1 MIYDPAGKQP
11 IIDTR
16 STVLGGQ
23 TAIQQQAKVPTS
35 ANEAT
40 QQQQPQA
47 QNQGASGAPTTP
59 TTTQQPQQPP
69 KLRTAYVPP
78 SISPD
83 IAGAPH
89 AGQQVI
95 QSPNYNGGKSQAAP
109 ADAGQQDGDEDEAT
123 TGHKLPDEFKVSNY
137 DDLIRYYENK
147 MREVE
152 PLSKEEL
159 EKIRR
164 RQRAEGIVSGVS
176 DAVRSIANIV
186 AAHNYAPVFTD
197 SNASMSARARARFDR
212 EKAEREAKDQEYF
225 NYAMNIAKLKDAD
238 RDQAFNIWK
247 TEHALDREDIE
258 DKYRE
263 AKENR
268 EQAKAER
275 DALKAEL
282 HNQYMLGRISA
293 QEYAAQ
299 LKEVELR
306 YAGPLWQ
313 SKINKNN
320 RQPVR
325 GRGGGSKG
333 GGKQG
338 EHWYYDEN
346 DNKVYVHSE
355 AAAKQGAIA
364 SNTYQPIYQ
373 EVETVT
379 DNLIGGTKVGE
390 NRRKTKRQTG
400 WKSVPKGKKKP
411 QKKGFASDLK
421 L

>member
-1 MIYDPAGKQP
+1 MIYNPAGKQP

-23 TAIQQQAKVPTS
+23 TAIQQPAKMPTS

-59 TTTQQPQQPP
+59 TTTTTQQPQQPP
-69 KLRTAYVPP
+69 KLRTASVPP
-78 SISPD
+78 AISPD

-95 QSPNYNGGKSQAAP
+95 QSPDYDSKSQTTP
-109 ADAGQQDGDEDEAT
+109 ADVGQQVSDEDAASG
-123 TGHKLPDEFKVSNY
+123 GHKLPDELKVSNY

-186 AAHNYAPVFTD
+186 AAHNYAPMFTD

-247 TEHALDREDIE
+247 TEHALDREDVE
-258 DKYRE
+258 DKYRK

-275 DALKAEL
+275 DALKAEF
-282 HNQYMLGRISA
+282 HNQYMLGKISA
-293 QEYAAQ
+293 QEYAAR
-299 LKEVELR
+299 LKEVELQ

-320 RQPVR
+320 LQPVI
-325 GRGGGSKG
+325 GSGGGSKG

-346 DNKVYVHSE
+346 DNKVYVHSA

-364 SNTYQPIYQ
+364 SNTYKPIYQ

-390 NRRKTKRQTG
+390 KRRKTKRQTG
-400 WKSVPKGKKKP
+400 WKSEPKGKKK
-411 QKKGFASDLK
+411 GWASDLK

>member
-1 MIYDPAGKQP
+1 MVNDPIGKQP

-16 STVLGGQ
+16 STVLGGPSILPSTVPAAEQ
-23 TAIQQQAKVPTS
+23 KQQAAAGTTAAS
-35 ANEAT
+35 TAT
-40 QQQQPQA
+40 QQQ
-47 QNQGASGAPTTP
+47 P
-59 TTTQQPQQPP
+59 TTTPAQPQQPP
-69 KLRTAYVPP
+69 KLRTASVPP
-78 SISPD
+78 AISPD

-89 AGQQVI
+89 AGQKVI
-95 QSPNYNGGKSQAAP
+95 QSPDYDSKSQTTP
-109 ADAGQQDGDEDEAT
+109 ADAGQQVSDEDAASG
-123 TGHKLPDEFKVSNY
+123 GHKLPDELKVSNY

-147 MREVE
+147 MHEVE

-238 RDQAFNIWK
+238 RDQAFNTWK
-247 TEHALDREDIE
+247 TEHALDREDVE

-275 DALKAEL
+275 DAIKAEF
-282 HNQYMLGRISA
+282 HNQYMLGKISA
-293 QEYAAQ
+293 QEYAAR
-299 LKEVELR
+299 LKEVELQ

-320 RQPVR
+320 QPVR
-325 GRGGGSKG
+325 GSGGGSKG
-333 GGKQG
+333 GGKAA
-338 EHWYYDEN
+338 EYWYYDEN
-346 DNKVYVHSE
+346 DNKVYVHSA

-379 DNLIGGTKVGE
+379 DNLTGGIKVGE
-390 NRRKTKRQTG
+390 SRSKTKRQIG
-400 WKSVPKGKKKP
+400 YKSVPKGRKKP
-411 QKKGFASDLK
+411 QEKGFASDLK

>member
-152 PLSKEEL
+152 PLPSGHIPCCHSRHNTSIHPVCRRL
-159 EKIRR
+159 CFRR
-164 RQRAEGIVSGVS
+164 RCFLP
-176 DAVRSIANIV
+176 AVDCF
-186 AAHNYAPVFTD
+186 Y
-197 SNASMSARARARFDR
+197 
-212 EKAEREAKDQEYF
+212 
-225 NYAMNIAKLKDAD
+225 
-238 RDQAFNIWK
+238 
-247 TEHALDREDIE
+247 
-258 DKYRE
+258 
-263 AKENR
+263 
-268 EQAKAER
+268 
-275 DALKAEL
+275 
-282 HNQYMLGRISA
+282 
-293 QEYAAQ
+293 
-299 LKEVELR
+299 
-306 YAGPLWQ
+306 
-313 SKINKNN
+313 
-320 RQPVR
+320 
-325 GRGGGSKG
+325 
-333 GGKQG
+333 
-338 EHWYYDEN
+338 
-346 DNKVYVHSE
+346 
-355 AAAKQGAIA
+355 
-364 SNTYQPIYQ
+364 
-373 EVETVT
+373 
-379 DNLIGGTKVGE
+379 
-390 NRRKTKRQTG
+390 
-400 WKSVPKGKKKP
+400 
-411 QKKGFASDLK
+411 
-421 L
+421 

>member
-247 TEHALDREDIE
+247 TEHALDREDVE

-268 EQAKAER
+268 EQSKAER
-275 DALKAEL
+275 DALKAEF
-282 HNQYMLGRISA
+282 HNQYMLGKISA
-293 QEYAAQ
+293 QEYAAR
-299 LKEVELR
+299 LKEVELQ

-325 GRGGGSKG
+325 SNGGGSKG

-338 EHWYYDEN
+338 EYWYYDEN
-346 DNKVYVHSE
+346 DNKVYVHSA

-364 SNTYQPIYQ
+364 SNTYKPIYQ

-379 DNLIGGTKVGE
+379 DNLTGGIKVGE
-390 NRRKTKRQTG
+390 SRSKTKRQVG
-400 WKSVPKGKKKP
+400 YKSEPKGKKKP
-411 QKKGFASDLK
+411 PKKGWASDLK

>member
-23 TAIQQQAKVPTS
+23 TAIQQPAKVPTS

-69 KLRTAYVPP
+69 KLRTASVPP
-78 SISPD
+78 AISPD
-83 IAGAPH
+83 IAGALH
-89 AGQQVI
+89 AGQKVI
-95 QSPNYNGGKSQAAP
+95 QSPDYNRKSQTTP

-123 TGHKLPDEFKVSNY
+123 AGHKLPDEFKVSNY

-159 EKIRR
+159 EKIRK

-247 TEHALDREDIE
+247 TEHALDREDVE

-268 EQAKAER
+268 EQAKADR
-275 DALKAEL
+275 DALKAAL
-282 HNQYMLGRISA
+282 HNQYMIGKISA
-293 QEYAAQ
+293 QDYAAQ
-299 LKEVELR
+299 IKEVELK
-306 YAGPLWQ
+306 YADALQQ

-320 RQPVR
+320 QRPV
-325 GRGGGSKG
+325 RGGGSKS
-333 GGKQG
+333 GGKG
-338 EHWYYDEN
+338 RPAEHPWYDTEG
-346 DNKVYVHSE
+346 NKHYAHS
-355 AAAKQGAIA
+355 AAAAEA
-364 SNTYQPIYQ
+364 NSRDANTW
-373 EVETVT
+373 VEGNYTT
-379 DNLIGGTKVGE
+379 TTETTIKKGGIPVGSSTSTTTH
-390 NRRKTKRQTG
+390 RG
-400 WKSVPKGKKKP
+400 KGHSAPPKKKQP
-411 QKKGFASDLK
+411 QKKGWASDLK

>member
-23 TAIQQQAKVPTS
+23 TAIQQPAKMPTS

-59 TTTQQPQQPP
+59 TTTTTQQPQQPP
-69 KLRTAYVPP
+69 KLRTASVPP
-78 SISPD
+78 AISPD

-89 AGQQVI
+89 ARQKVI
-95 QSPNYNGGKSQAAP
+95 QSPDYNRKSQTTP
-109 ADAGQQDGDEDEAT
+109 VDAGQQVSDEDAASG
-123 TGHKLPDEFKVSNY
+123 GHKLPDQLKVSNY

-225 NYAMNIAKLKDAD
+225 NYAMNIARLKDAD

-247 TEHALDREDIE
+247 TEHALDREDVE

-268 EQAKAER
+268 EQAKADR
-275 DALKAEL
+275 DAIKAAL
-282 HNQYMLGRISA
+282 HNQYMMGKISA
-293 QEYAAQ
+293 QDYAAQ
-299 LKEVELR
+299 IKEVELK
-306 YAGPLWQ
+306 YADALQQ

-320 RQPVR
+320 QRPV
-325 GRGGGSKG
+325 RGGGSKS
-333 GGKQG
+333 GGKG
-338 EHWYYDEN
+338 RPAEHWYYDEN
-346 DNKVYVHSE
+346 DNKVYVHSA

-364 SNTYQPIYQ
+364 SNTYKPIYQ

-390 NRRKTKRQTG
+390 KRRKTKRQTG
-400 WKSVPKGKKKP
+400 WKSEPKGKKK
-411 QKKGFASDLK
+411 GWASDLK

>member
-23 TAIQQQAKVPTS
+23 TAIQQPAKVPTS

-69 KLRTAYVPP
+69 KLRTASVPP
-78 SISPD
+78 AISPD
-83 IAGAPH
+83 IAGALH
-89 AGQQVI
+89 AGQKVI
-95 QSPNYNGGKSQAAP
+95 QSPDYNRKSQTTP
-109 ADAGQQDGDEDEAT
+109 ADAGQQVSDEDAAT
-123 TGHKLPDEFKVSNY
+123 GGHKLPDELKVSNY

-247 TEHALDREDIE
+247 TEHALDREDVE
-258 DKYRE
+258 DKYRRQ
-263 AKENR
+263 KEVR
-268 EQAKAER
+268 EQAAANRAAAEA
-275 DALKAEL
+275 ALKE
-282 HNQYMLGRISA
+282 QYWLGRISV
-293 QEYAAQ
+293 QEYNAQ
-299 LKEVELR
+299 LKEIALK
-306 YAGPLWQ
+306 YADANWQ
-313 SKINKNN
+313 ATIDKKK

-325 GRGGGSKG
+325 GGGGSKG
-333 GGKQG
+333 RPA
-338 EHWYYDEN
+338 EHPWYDAN
-346 DNKVYVHSE
+346 GNKHYAHS
-355 AAAKQGAIA
+355 AAAAEA
-364 SNTYQPIYQ
+364 NARDADTW
-373 EVETVT
+373 VEGNYTT
-379 DNLIGGTKVGE
+379 TTETTNKKGGIPVGSSTSTTTH
-390 NRRKTKRQTG
+390 RG
-400 WKSVPKGKKKP
+400 KGHSAPPKKKP
-411 QKKGFASDLK
+411 PQKGKGWASNLK

>member
-1 MIYDPAGKQP
+1 M
-11 IIDTR
+11 
-16 STVLGGQ
+16 
-23 TAIQQQAKVPTS
+23 
-35 ANEAT
+35 
-40 QQQQPQA
+40 
-47 QNQGASGAPTTP
+47 
-59 TTTQQPQQPP
+59 
-69 KLRTAYVPP
+69 
-78 SISPD
+78 
-83 IAGAPH
+83 
-89 AGQQVI
+89 
-95 QSPNYNGGKSQAAP
+95 
-109 ADAGQQDGDEDEAT
+109 
-123 TGHKLPDEFKVSNY
+123 PDELKVSNY

-147 MREVE
+147 MHEVE

-164 RQRAEGIVSGVS
+164 RQRAEGIVSSVS

-247 TEHALDREDIE
+247 TEHALDREDVE

-282 HNQYMLGRISA
+282 HNRYMSGKISA
-293 QEYAAQ
+293 QEYAAR
-299 LKEVELR
+299 LKEVELQ

-325 GRGGGSKG
+325 GSGGGSKG
-333 GGKQG
+333 GGKAA
-338 EHWYYDEN
+338 EYWYYDKN
-346 DNKVYVHSE
+346 DNKVYVHSA

-364 SNTYQPIYQ
+364 SNTYKPIYQ

-379 DNLIGGTKVGE
+379 DDLIGGTKVGE
-390 NRRKTKRQTG
+390 KRRKTKRQTG
-400 WKSVPKGKKKP
+400 WKSEPKGKKKP
-411 QKKGFASDLK
+411 QEKGWASNLK

>member
-1 MIYDPAGKQP
+1 MVNDPIGKQP

-16 STVLGGQ
+16 STVLGGPSILPSTVPAAEQ
-23 TAIQQQAKVPTS
+23 KQQAAAGTTAAS
-35 ANEAT
+35 TAT
-40 QQQQPQA
+40 QQQ
-47 QNQGASGAPTTP
+47 P
-59 TTTQQPQQPP
+59 TTTPAQPQQPP
-69 KLRTAYVPP
+69 KLSTASVPP
-78 SISPD
+78 AISPD

-89 AGQQVI
+89 AGQKVI
-95 QSPNYNGGKSQAAP
+95 QSPDYDSKSQTTP
-109 ADAGQQDGDEDEAT
+109 ADAGQQVSDEDAASG
-123 TGHKLPDEFKVSNY
+123 GHKLPDELKVSNY

-147 MREVE
+147 MHEVE

-238 RDQAFNIWK
+238 RDQAFNTWK
-247 TEHALDREDIE
+247 TEHALDREDVE

-275 DALKAEL
+275 DAIKAEF
-282 HNQYMLGRISA
+282 HNQYMLGKISA
-293 QEYAAQ
+293 QEYAAR
-299 LKEVELR
+299 LKEVELQ

-320 RQPVR
+320 QPVR
-325 GRGGGSKG
+325 GSGGGSKG
-333 GGKQG
+333 GGKAA
-338 EHWYYDEN
+338 EYWYYDEN
-346 DNKVYVHSE
+346 DNKVYVHSA

-379 DNLIGGTKVGE
+379 DNLTGGIKVGE
-390 NRRKTKRQTG
+390 SRSKTKRQIG
-400 WKSVPKGKKKP
+400 YKSVPKGRKKP
-411 QKKGFASDLK
+411 QEKGFASDLK

>member
-69 KLRTAYVPP
+69 KLRTASVPP
-78 SISPD
+78 AISPD

-89 AGQQVI
+89 AGQKVI
-95 QSPNYNGGKSQAAP
+95 QSPDYDSKSQTTP
-109 ADAGQQDGDEDEAT
+109 ADAGQQVSDEDAASG
-123 TGHKLPDEFKVSNY
+123 GHKLPDELKVSNY

-225 NYAMNIAKLKDAD
+225 NFAMNIAKLKDAD

-275 DALKAEL
+275 DALKAEF
-282 HNQYMLGRISA
+282 HNQYMLGKISA
-293 QEYAAQ
+293 QEYAAR
-299 LKEVELR
+299 LKEVELQ

-325 GRGGGSKG
+325 GSGGGSKG

-346 DNKVYVHSE
+346 DNKVYVHSA

-364 SNTYQPIYQ
+364 SNTYKPIYQ

-379 DNLIGGTKVGE
+379 DDLIGGTKVGE
-390 NRRKTKRQTG
+390 KRSKTKRQVG
-400 WKSVPKGKKKP
+400 YKSVPKGKKKP
-411 QKKGFASDLK
+411 QEKGWASDLK

>member
-1 MIYDPAGKQP
+1 MVNDPIGKQP

-16 STVLGGQ
+16 STVLGGPSILPSTVPAAEQ
-23 TAIQQQAKVPTS
+23 KQQAAAGTTAAS
-35 ANEAT
+35 TAT
-40 QQQQPQA
+40 QQQ
-47 QNQGASGAPTTP
+47 P
-59 TTTQQPQQPP
+59 TTTPAQPQQPP
-69 KLRTAYVPP
+69 KLRTASVPP
-78 SISPD
+78 AISPD

-89 AGQQVI
+89 AGQKVI
-95 QSPNYNGGKSQAAP
+95 QSPDYDSKSQTTP
-109 ADAGQQDGDEDEAT
+109 ADAGQQVSDEDAASG
-123 TGHKLPDEFKVSNY
+123 GHKLPDELKVSNY

-147 MREVE
+147 MHKVE

-238 RDQAFNIWK
+238 RDQAFNTWK
-247 TEHALDREDIE
+247 TEHALDREDVE

-275 DALKAEL
+275 DAIKAEF
-282 HNQYMLGRISA
+282 HNQYMLGKISA
-293 QEYAAQ
+293 QEYAAR
-299 LKEVELR
+299 LKEVELQ

-320 RQPVR
+320 QPVR
-325 GRGGGSKG
+325 GSGGGSKG
-333 GGKQG
+333 GGKAA
-338 EHWYYDEN
+338 EYWYYDEN
-346 DNKVYVHSE
+346 DNKVYVHSA

-379 DNLIGGTKVGE
+379 DNLTGGIKVGE
-390 NRRKTKRQTG
+390 SRSKTKRQIG
-400 WKSVPKGKKKP
+400 YKSVPKGRKKP
-411 QKKGFASDLK
+411 QEKGFASDLK

>member
-1 MIYDPAGKQP
+1 MVNDPIGKQP

-16 STVLGGQ
+16 STVLGGPSILPSTVPAAEQ
-23 TAIQQQAKVPTS
+23 KQQAAAGTTAAS
-35 ANEAT
+35 TAT
-40 QQQQPQA
+40 QQQ
-47 QNQGASGAPTTP
+47 P
-59 TTTQQPQQPP
+59 TTTPAQPQQPP
-69 KLRTAYVPP
+69 KLRTASVPP
-78 SISPD
+78 AISPD

-89 AGQQVI
+89 AGQKVI
-95 QSPNYNGGKSQAAP
+95 QSPDYDSKSQTTP
-109 ADAGQQDGDEDEAT
+109 ADAGQQVSDEDAASG
-123 TGHKLPDEFKVSNY
+123 GHKLPDELKVSNY

-147 MREVE
+147 MHEVE

-238 RDQAFNIWK
+238 RDQAFNTWK
-247 TEHALDREDIE
+247 TEHALDREDVE

-275 DALKAEL
+275 DAIKAEF
-282 HNQYMLGRISA
+282 HNQYMLGKISA
-293 QEYAAQ
+293 QEYAAR
-299 LKEVELR
+299 LKEVELQ

-320 RQPVR
+320 QPV
-325 GRGGGSKG
+325 GGSGGGSKG
-333 GGKQG
+333 GGKAA
-338 EHWYYDEN
+338 EYWYYDEN
-346 DNKVYVHSE
+346 DNKVYVHSA

-379 DNLIGGTKVGE
+379 DNLTGGIKVGE
-390 NRRKTKRQTG
+390 SRSKTKRQIG
-400 WKSVPKGKKKP
+400 YKSVPKGRKKP
-411 QKKGFASDLK
+411 QEKGFASDLK

>member
-1 MIYDPAGKQP
+1 MVNDPIGKQP

-16 STVLGGQ
+16 STVLGGPSILPSTVPAAEQ
-23 TAIQQQAKVPTS
+23 KQQAAAGTTAAS
-35 ANEAT
+35 TAT
-40 QQQQPQA
+40 QQQ
-47 QNQGASGAPTTP
+47 P
-59 TTTQQPQQPP
+59 TTTPAQPQQPP
-69 KLRTAYVPP
+69 KLRTASVPP
-78 SISPD
+78 AISPD

-89 AGQQVI
+89 AGQKVI
-95 QSPNYNGGKSQAAP
+95 QSPDYDSKSQTTP
-109 ADAGQQDGDEDEAT
+109 ADAGQQVSDEDAASG
-123 TGHKLPDEFKVSNY
+123 GHKLPDELKVSNY

-147 MREVE
+147 MHEVE

-238 RDQAFNIWK
+238 RDQAFNTWK
-247 TEHALDREDIE
+247 TEHALDREDVE

-275 DALKAEL
+275 DAIKAEF
-282 HNQYMLGRISA
+282 HNQYMLGKISA
-293 QEYAAQ
+293 QEYAAR
-299 LKEVELR
+299 LKEVELQ

-313 SKINKNN
+313 LKINKNN
-320 RQPVR
+320 QPVR
-325 GRGGGSKG
+325 GSGGGSKG
-333 GGKQG
+333 GGKAA
-338 EHWYYDEN
+338 EYWYYDEN
-346 DNKVYVHSE
+346 DNKVYVHSA

-379 DNLIGGTKVGE
+379 DNLTGGIKVGE
-390 NRRKTKRQTG
+390 SRSKTKRQIG
-400 WKSVPKGKKKP
+400 YKSVPKGRKKP
-411 QKKGFASDLK
+411 QEKGFASDLK

>member
-147 MREVE
+147 MHEVE

-212 EKAEREAKDQEYF
+212 EREAKDQEYF

-238 RDQAFNIWK
+238 RDQAFNTWK
-247 TEHALDREDIE
+247 TEHALDREDVE

-275 DALKAEL
+275 DAIKAEF
-282 HNQYMLGRISA
+282 HNQYMLGKISA
-293 QEYAAQ
+293 QEYAAR
-299 LKEVELR
+299 LKEVELQ

-320 RQPVR
+320 QPVR
-325 GRGGGSKG
+325 GSGGGSKG
-333 GGKQG
+333 GGKAA
-338 EHWYYDEN
+338 EYWYYDEN
-346 DNKVYVHSE
+346 DNKVYVHSA

-390 NRRKTKRQTG
+390 NRRKTKRQIG
-400 WKSVPKGKKKP
+400 YKSVPKGRKKP
-411 QKKGFASDLK
+411 QEKGFASDLK